1 MSKAPNR
8 NISESVVPS
17 GIEVLVFT
25 IGNPIKVLLWSNL
38 SKKPITNSM
47 NNNPFVHVQ
56 GINKPKWKNV
66 SFERIQENRI
76 C

>member
-1 MSKAPNR
+1 
-8 NISESVVPS
+8 
-17 GIEVLVFT
+17 LVFA

-56 GINKPKWKNV
+56 GINKPNWKNV